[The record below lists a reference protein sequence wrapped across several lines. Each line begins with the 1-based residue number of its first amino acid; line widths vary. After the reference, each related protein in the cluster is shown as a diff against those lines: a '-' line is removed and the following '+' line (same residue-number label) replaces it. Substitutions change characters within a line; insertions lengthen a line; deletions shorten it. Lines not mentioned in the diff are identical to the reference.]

1 LFRFDGSEKWKGE
14 FCRGKTEE
22 VSGGGYTAIGHGMVI
37 LQPLEHSYMVMAAMG
52 KIVEMEGR
60 ERDIGIEVVMLS
72 VYREGGRKL
81 VP

>member
-14 FCRGKTEE
+14 FCRGKREE

-60 ERDIGIEVVMLS
+60 ERERHRNRSGYAFCL
-72 VYREGGRKL
+72 
-81 VP
+81 

>member
-14 FCRGKTEE
+14 FCRGRREE

-37 LQPLEHSYMVMAAMG
+37 LQPLEYSYMVMAAMG

>member
-37 LQPLEHSYMVMAAMG
+37 LQPLEYSYGVMVAMG

-60 ERDIGIEVVMLS
+60 ERKET
-72 VYREGGRKL
+72 YE
-81 VP
+81 